1 MRVVVKTFPL
11 KYLCINKRYHQ
22 ETLSS
27 ISARTRVKQGAHI
40 HGMSFW
46 RLSWLNTNLKENFG
60 RIKVPCSISQHAHT
74 THRMFHFENI
84 FRLQTTTTA
93 QRFEQLFLFKLGMNC
108 SAQAFGVEARK
119 FDNRSLLNIAWT
131 AKTFKI
137 TRGKYRVTQKSLRQ
151 LGKNG
156 SVQSFWG
163 LKNRSF
169 TSTKCK
175 TLFSKPCETTKA
187 NCSITPKPKCFS

>member
-11 KYLCINKRYHQ
+11 KYLCINKLYHQ

-27 ISARTRVKQGAHI
+27 INTRTRVRQGAHI
-40 HGMSFW
+40 HVMNFW
-46 RLSWLNTNLKENFG
+46 RLSWTPTSRRIFG
-60 RIKVPCSISQHAHT
+60 RIKVPCSISQHAHA

-84 FRLQTTTTA
+84 FRLQTTP

-119 FDNRSLLNIAWT
+119 FDNRSLLNIAFT

-151 LGKNG
+151 LGMNG
-156 SVQSFWG
+156 SLQSFWG
-163 LKNRSF
+163 LKNGSF

-175 TLFSKPCETTKA
+175 TLSSKPCKTTKGK
-187 NCSITPKPKCFS
+187 CSITPKPKCSP